1 MPSPHSKVHSRY
13 FADIVS
19 SIDHIHHFV
28 RNISFDDFIADR
40 MRCSA
45 VEREL
50 LIISEAAIRLGD
62 TAETLCPGQPW
73 HDIRGI
79 GNKLR
84 HEYDGINLELIWNL
98 VQDDLPS
105 LRTSVNRTL
114 NSQSD
119 NVKEL

>member
-1 MPSPHSKVHSRY
+1 MPSPHSNAPSRY
-13 FADIVS
+13 FRDIVS
-19 SIDHIHHFV
+19 SIDFIYDFV
-28 RNISFDDFIADR
+28 RDISFVDFIDDR

-62 TAETLCPGQPW
+62 DAEKLCPGQPW

-98 VQDDLPS
+98 VQDDLPA
-105 LRTSVNRTL
+105 LRTSVTKTL
-114 NSQSD
+114 NSQSGPT
-119 NVKEL
+119 EGL

>member
-13 FADIVS
+13 FTDIVS
-19 SIDHIHHFV
+19 SIDHILHFV
-28 RNISFDDFIADR
+28 RDIAFDDFIADR

-62 TAETLCPGQPW
+62 NAEALCPGQPW

-98 VQDDLPS
+98 VHDDLPS
-105 LRTSVNRTL
+105 LRTAVTRTL
-114 NSQSD
+114 NSQND
-119 NVKEL
+119 PVEEP